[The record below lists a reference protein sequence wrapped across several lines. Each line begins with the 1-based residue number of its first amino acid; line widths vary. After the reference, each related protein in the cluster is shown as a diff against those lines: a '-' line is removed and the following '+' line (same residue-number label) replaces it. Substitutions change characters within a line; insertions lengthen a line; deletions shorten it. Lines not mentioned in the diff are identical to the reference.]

1 MTRRITWRPFDF
13 AQGMLGGRNIYRRIM
28 DKKDIIDK
36 QKKYLFSCVST
47 YYDEPLVVDHAK
59 DHHVYD
65 AEGKEYLD
73 FFGGILTVSVG
84 HCNEKV
90 TQAIDEQTHKLQHLS
105 TLYAN
110 EPQVLLAEKLA
121 RITPGR
127 LEKSFFTNSGTEA
140 NETAVL
146 LAQLYTKCQDV
157 ITLRHSYSGRSY
169 LALSL
174 SAQSSWRL
182 MPNVVPGIHHIAN
195 AYCYRCPFGLTY
207 PSCDLKCAKDAE
219 EAIQTMT
226 SQGRVAAFLAEP
238 IQGVGGFIVPP
249 KEYFKEIVGIIRKY
263 GGLFISDEV
272 QTGWGRTGG
281 KMFGIEH
288 WGVEPDIMTFAKGM
302 ANGVPIGATIATPEV
317 ADSMQGN
324 TISTFG
330 GNPVTCAAAR
340 ATIEVIEEENLVENA
355 RVMGNRLRD
364 GLNALK
370 EKYPV
375 IGDVR
380 GMGLMQGMELVGEK
394 KKPDA
399 ESTKR
404 IMEMTK
410 TNGLLLGKGGT
421 YGNVLRVSPP
431 LNIDKEEVDQA
442 LSILDRS
449 FAQLGQ

>member
-1 MTRRITWRPFDF
+1 MDVLVERRCLVLQHVR
-13 AQGMLGGRNIYRRIM
+13 AAG
-28 DKKDIIDK
+28 
-36 QKKYLFSCVST
+36 
-47 YYDEPLVVDHAK
+47 DEPLVVDHAK
-59 DHHVYD
+59 DQYVYD
-65 AEGKEYLD
+65 ADGREFLD

-84 HCNEKV
+84 HCNDKV
-90 TQAIDEQTHKLQHLS
+90 TQAIDEQTHKLQHMS

-110 EPQVLLAEKLA
+110 EPQVRLAEKLA
-121 RITPGR
+121 QITPGR

-146 LAQLYTKCQDV
+146 LAQIHTKCQDI

-182 MPNVVPGIHHIAN
+182 MPNVVPGVHHIAN

-249 KEYFKEIVGIIRKY
+249 KEYFKEIVGIIKKY
-263 GGLFISDEV
+263 GGLFIADEV

-288 WGVEPDIMTFAKGM
+288 WGVDPDIMTFAKGM

-317 ADSMQGN
+317 ADSMHGN

-330 GNPVTCAAAR
+330 GNPVTCTAAR
-340 ATIEVIEEENLVENA
+340 ATIEVVEEDNLVENA
-355 RVMGNRLRD
+355 RVMGERLRQ
-364 GLNALK
+364 GLNELK
-370 EKYPV
+370 GKYPI

-394 KKPDA
+394 KKPDV
-399 ESTKR
+399 ENTKR
-404 IMEMTK
+404 VMELTRN
-410 TNGLLLGKGGT
+410 NGLLVGKGGT
-421 YGNVLRVSPP
+421 YGNVLRVAPP
-431 LNIDKEEVDQA
+431 LNVNKDQVDQA
-442 LSILDRS
+442 LKALDQS
-449 FAQLGQ
+449 FGHLGQ

>member
-1 MTRRITWRPFDF
+1 M
-13 AQGMLGGRNIYRRIM
+13 N
-28 DKKDIIDK
+28 KKDIIDK
-36 QKKYLFSCVST
+36 QRKYLFSCVAT

-59 DHHVYD
+59 DNYVYD
-65 AEGKEYLD
+65 AEGKEFLD

-90 TQAIDEQTHKLQHLS
+90 TQAIHRQTDKLQHIS

-110 EPQVLLAEKLA
+110 EPQVRLAEKLA
-121 RITPGR
+121 QITPGR

-146 LAQLYTKCQDV
+146 LAQLHTKCQDV

-182 MPNVVPGIHHIAN
+182 TPSVVPGVHHIPN

-207 PSCDLKCAKDAE
+207 PSCDLKCAKDVE
-219 EAIQTMT
+219 EAIQTTT
-226 SQGRVAAFLAEP
+226 SQGRIAAFLAEP
-238 IQGVGGFIVPP
+238 IQGVGGFITPP
-249 KEYFKEIVGIIRKY
+249 KEYFKEIVGIVRKY
-263 GGLFISDEV
+263 GGLFVCDEV
-272 QTGWGRTGG
+272 QTAWGRTGG

-302 ANGVPIGATIATPEV
+302 ANGVPVGATIATPEV

-340 ATIEVIEEENLVENA
+340 ATLEVIEEENLVENA
-355 RVMGNRLRD
+355 RVMGGRLRE
-364 GLNALK
+364 GLDALK

-399 ESTKR
+399 EAAKR
-404 IMEMTK
+404 LMELTR
-410 TNGLLLGKGGT
+410 TNGLLVGKGGT
-421 YGNVLRVSPP
+421 YGNVLRVAPP
-431 LNIDKEEVDQA
+431 LNVDQDKIDHA
-442 LSILDRS
+442 LGVLDQS
-449 FAQLGQ
+449 FGQLGQ

>member
-1 MTRRITWRPFDF
+1 
-13 AQGMLGGRNIYRRIM
+13 M
-28 DKKDIIDK
+28 DKKEIIEK
-36 QKKYLFSCVST
+36 QKKYLFSCVAT

-59 DHHVYD
+59 DQYVYD
-65 AEGKEYLD
+65 TDGKEFLD

-90 TQAIDEQTHKLQHLS
+90 TRAIDEQTHKVQHMS

-110 EPQVLLAEKLA
+110 EPQVRLAEKLA
-121 RITPGR
+121 QITPGR

-146 LAQLYTKCQDV
+146 LAQLHTRCQDI

-182 MPNVVPGIHHIAN
+182 MPNVVPGVHHIAN

-263 GGLFISDEV
+263 GGLFICDEV
-272 QTGWGRTGG
+272 QTAWGRTGG

-288 WGVEPDIMTFAKGM
+288 WDVEPDIMTFAKGM

-317 ADSMQGN
+317 ADSLKGN
-324 TISTFG
+324 SISTFG
-330 GNPVTCAAAR
+330 GNPVTCAASQ
-340 ATIEVIEEENLVENA
+340 ATIEVIEEENLVDNA
-355 RVMGNRLRD
+355 RAMGNRLRE
-364 GLNALK
+364 GLNALQD
-370 EKYPV
+370 KYPI

-380 GMGLMQGMELVGEK
+380 GMGLMQGMELVGEA
-394 KKPDA
+394 KKPDV
-399 ESTKR
+399 ENTKR
-404 IMEMTK
+404 VMEQTRQH
-410 TNGLLLGKGGT
+410 GLLVGKGGT
-421 YGNVLRVSPP
+421 YGNVLRVAPP
-431 LNIDKEEVDQA
+431 LNVNKDQIDQA
-442 LSILDRS
+442 LKVLDQS
-449 FAQLGQ
+449 FGQLGQ

>member
-1 MTRRITWRPFDF
+1 M
-13 AQGMLGGRNIYRRIM
+13 N
-28 DKKDIIDK
+28 KNEIIEK
-36 QKKYLFSCVST
+36 QKRYLFSCVAT

-59 DHHVYD
+59 DSYVYD
-65 AEGKEYLD
+65 AEGKEFLD

-90 TQAIDEQTHKLQHLS
+90 AKAIHGQTDKLQHIS

-110 EPQVLLAEKLA
+110 EPQVRLAEKLA
-121 RITPGR
+121 QITPGR

-146 LAQLYTKCQDV
+146 LAQIHTKCQDI

-182 MPNVVPGIHHIAN
+182 TPNVVPGVHHVAN

-207 PSCDLKCAKDAE
+207 PSCDLKCAKDVE
-219 EAIQTMT
+219 EVIQTTT
-226 SQGRVAAFLAEP
+226 SQGRIAAFLAEP
-238 IQGVGGFIVPP
+238 IQGVGGFITPP
-249 KEYFKEIVGIIRKY
+249 KEYFKEIVGIVRKY
-263 GGLFISDEV
+263 GGLFICDEV
-272 QTGWGRTGG
+272 QTAWGRTGG

-302 ANGVPIGATIATPEV
+302 ANGVPIGATIATAEV

-330 GNPVTCAAAR
+330 GNPVTCTAAR
-340 ATIEVIEEENLVENA
+340 ATLEVIEEENLVENA
-355 RVMGNRLRD
+355 RVMGNRLRE
-364 GLNALK
+364 GLDALK

-380 GMGLMQGMELVGEK
+380 GMGLMQGMELVGEQK
-394 KKPDA
+394 RPDA
-399 ESTKR
+399 EAAKRLMELTKN
-404 IMEMTK
+404 
-410 TNGLLLGKGGT
+410 NGLLVGKGGT
-421 YGNVLRVSPP
+421 YGNVLRVAPS
-431 LNIDKEEVDQA
+431 LNVNRDQIDQA
-442 LSILDRS
+442 LKQLDHS

>member
-1 MTRRITWRPFDF
+1 
-13 AQGMLGGRNIYRRIM
+13 M
-28 DKKDIIDK
+28 DKKEIIEK
-36 QKKYLFSCVST
+36 QKKYLFSCVAT

-59 DHHVYD
+59 DQYVYD
-65 AEGKEYLD
+65 ADGKEFLD

-90 TQAIDEQTHKLQHLS
+90 TRAIDEQTHKVQHLS

-110 EPQVLLAEKLA
+110 EPQVRLAEKLA
-121 RITPGR
+121 QITPGR

-146 LAQLYTKCQDV
+146 LAQIHTRCQDI

-182 MPNVVPGIHHIAN
+182 MPNVVPGVHHIAN

-263 GGLFISDEV
+263 GGLFICDEV
-272 QTGWGRTGG
+272 QTAWGRTGA

-288 WGVEPDIMTFAKGM
+288 WDVEPDIMTFAKGM
-302 ANGVPIGATIATPEV
+302 ANGVPIGATIATAEV
-317 ADSMQGN
+317 ADSLKGN

-330 GNPVTCAAAR
+330 GNPVTCAASR
-340 ATIEVIEEENLVENA
+340 ATIEVIEEENLVDNA
-355 RVMGNRLRD
+355 RLMGNRLRE

-370 EKYPV
+370 DKYPI

-380 GMGLMQGMELVGEK
+380 GMGLMQGMELVGEA
-394 KKPDA
+394 KKPDV
-399 ESTKR
+399 ENTKR
-404 IMEMTK
+404 VMEHTRQH
-410 TNGLLLGKGGT
+410 GLLVGKGGT
-421 YGNVLRVSPP
+421 YGNVLRVAPP
-431 LNIDKEEVDQA
+431 LNVNKDQIDQA
-442 LSILDRS
+442 LKVLDQS
-449 FAQLGQ
+449 FGQLGQ

>member
-1 MTRRITWRPFDF
+1 
-13 AQGMLGGRNIYRRIM
+13 M
-28 DKKDIIDK
+28 DKNEIIEK
-36 QKKYLFSCVST
+36 QNKYLFSCVAT

-59 DHHVYD
+59 DQYVYD
-65 AEGKEYLD
+65 ADGKEFLD

-84 HCNEKV
+84 HCNDKV
-90 TQAIDEQTHKLQHLS
+90 TKAIDEQTHKVQHLS
-105 TLYAN
+105 TLYVN
-110 EPQVLLAEKLA
+110 EPQVRLAEKLA
-121 RITPGR
+121 QITPGR
-127 LEKSFFTNSGTEA
+127 LEKTFFTNSGTEA

-146 LAQLYTKCQDV
+146 LAQIHTKCQDV
-157 ITLRHSYSGRSY
+157 IALRHSYSGRSY

-182 MPNVVPGIHHIAN
+182 TPNVVPGVHHIAN

-238 IQGVGGFIVPP
+238 IQGDGGFIVPP

-263 GGLFISDEV
+263 GGLFICDEV
-272 QTGWGRTGG
+272 QTAWGRTGG
-281 KMFGIEH
+281 KMFGIEQ
-288 WGVEPDIMTFAKGM
+288 WGVDPDIMTFAKGM
-302 ANGVPIGATIATPEV
+302 ANGVPIGATVATAEV
-317 ADSMQGN
+317 ADSMKGN

-355 RVMGNRLRD
+355 RVMGNRLRE

-370 EKYPV
+370 EKFPV

-380 GMGLMQGMELVGEK
+380 GMGLMQGMELVGDK
-394 KKPDA
+394 KKPDV

-404 IMEMTK
+404 VMEITK
-410 TNGLLLGKGGT
+410 KHGLLVGKGGT
-421 YGNVLRVSPP
+421 FGNVLRVAPA
-431 LNIDKEEVDQA
+431 LNVNKDQIDHALKVLDQ
-442 LSILDRS
+442 S
-449 FAQLGQ
+449 FGQLGQ